1 MLLVLHNGNEPV
13 QTSIRYRFSIAW
25 TRILPG
31 GTGAENPEGIEY
43 YRNLIAA
50 LRAEGIEP
58 TVTLYHWDLP
68 QVLSDQVSF
77 YQSSIHLIQLDHGIL
92 FREGGSTPT

>member
-1 MLLVLHNGNEPV
+1 MALSQYPFEKTSFLVF
-13 QTSIRYRFSIAW
+13 RFSIAW

-68 QVLSDQVSF
+68 QVLSDQV
-77 YQSSIHLIQLDHGIL
+77 
-92 FREGGSTPT
+92 